1 MADEELVVKVT
12 NPVIVDLGGVRSK
25 RIGQLKQG
33 KGPLMDEV
41 METVDDVS
49 VSLGPEV
56 KDKMAGI
63 GVEVA
68 NVSPSQFH
76 EILLKDTAKFTKLI
90 AELGIKPE

>member
-25 RIGQLKQG
+25 RIGQLKHG

-49 VSLGPEV
+49 LSLGPEV
-56 KDKMAGI
+56 KDKVLVPVVIVYRRQERRG
-63 GVEVA
+63 GL
-68 NVSPSQFH
+68 FG
-76 EILLKDTAKFTKLI
+76 LKF
-90 AELGIKPE
+90 PW